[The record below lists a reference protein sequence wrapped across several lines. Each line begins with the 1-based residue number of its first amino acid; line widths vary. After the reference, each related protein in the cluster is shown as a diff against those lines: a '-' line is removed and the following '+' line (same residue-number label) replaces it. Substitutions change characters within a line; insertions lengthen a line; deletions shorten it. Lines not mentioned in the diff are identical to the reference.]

1 MLEAHHYNSSAERK
15 GTYAL
20 PQEFDGTVNKAVL
33 YQAVRAFRNNQR
45 QGNASTKT
53 RAEVSGG
60 TRKPWRQKGTG
71 RARHGTTRS
80 PIWAGGGVVFGPRPR
95 SYRTALPR
103 KVRQSARQSALNAR
117 ANEGELYVIE
127 AFEFEKPKTREMVQL
142 LDKLEL
148 GDRKVLILTNGS
160 RPGVFLSCRNL
171 PSVDVMRYTDASA
184 YSILWADALVI
195 EEEAVG
201 GQAGKRATGSASR
214 AKRVKK
220 AGEVMMTA
228 KKTSKKKAT
237 KKQAV
242 KQAAGKK
249 KGGDNA

>member
-95 SYRTALPR
+95 SYRTTLPR

-117 ANEGELYVIE
+117 ANEGALYVIE

-237 KKQAV
+237 KKKAV

>member
-1 MLEAHHYNSSAERK
+1 MLEAHHYSASAERK

-71 RARHGTTRS
+71 RARAGTTRS
-80 PIWAGGGVVFGPRPR
+80 PLWPGGGIVFGPRPR
-95 SYRTALPR
+95 SYRTELPR

-117 ANEGELYVIE
+117 ANEGALYVIE

-148 GDRKVLILTNGS
+148 RDKKVLILTNGS
-160 RPGVFLSCRNL
+160 RPEVFMSCRNIQR
-171 PSVDVMRYTDASA
+171 VDVMRYTDVSA
-184 YSILWADALVI
+184 YWILWSDALVI
-195 EEEAVG
+195 EEGAVG
-201 GQAGKRATGSASR
+201 GQVVKPATGSASR

-220 AGEVMMTA
+220 AAEARTTA
-228 KKTSKKKAT
+228 KRTTKKKTT
-237 KKQAV
+237 KKAA
-242 KQAAGKK
+242 KKAAGKK